1 MTFWDVIG
9 IWGPPLLIYGL
20 GYDGLEANDEL
31 VGVYVHGMHACMHT
45 WMAVMPPYV
54 RAPLHGST

>member
-1 MTFWDVIG
+1 MIG